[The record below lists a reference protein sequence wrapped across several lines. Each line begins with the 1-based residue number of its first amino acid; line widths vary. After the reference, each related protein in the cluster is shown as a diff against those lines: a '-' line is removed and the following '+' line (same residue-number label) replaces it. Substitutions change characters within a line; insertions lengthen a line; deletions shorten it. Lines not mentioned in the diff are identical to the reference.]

1 MPPPRRNVARRETG
15 AFDIGKP
22 PRSSEMANSRALGE
36 PSTEGCGTGTPW
48 PPVPSSSCRGRRAR
62 WESPSLPEEPPG
74 GIRKIGSTV
83 LGHDSS
89 SNHSR
94 SSSHAGTLERSLS
107 HPHRVGCA
115 DEVSLEPEVRPVDCR
130 APLTEFLT
138 QPRKIRNLGQN
149 SAVALV

>member
-1 MPPPRRNVARRETG
+1 MVGASSPAARMPPPRRNVARRETG

-36 PSTEGCGTGTPW
+36 PSTEGRGTGMPW

-83 LGHDSS
+83 LGHDSP

-94 SSSHAGTLERSLS
+94 RSSHADRLESDQDGCPVLPAALS
-107 HPHRVGCA
+107 VLADAGGKIGRDLHR
-115 DEVSLEPEVRPVDCR
+115 
-130 APLTEFLT
+130 T
-138 QPRKIRNLGQN
+138 
-149 SAVALV
+149 